1 MKIHGLIV
9 AVVVAL
15 LIGAAFLPVA
25 HSTMNHDGL
34 VVSVSIAGEREIK
47 KSVSIESVKS
57 LSCMLAE
64 LHNHPDAF
72 DAYLPILLQELEADG
87 LIEDAHRIEELI
99 VNAVKKPGL
108 VPSGNLFLNVCC
120 FMVGHS
126 TNSGVL
132 RLSELIILGL
142 LKILF
147 WPTIYIPILNNI
159 TLFLLTVLVCSML
172 YSPALH
178 LPVGVWDIGWEGTIS
193 TYGLM
198 GHRTAEIHGGKFGRQ
213 CLIFGFRGLSLTLP
227 MDNGYTENWLIGSA
241 RAITVALPQTSRL

>member
-15 LIGAAFLPVA
+15 LMGASFLPVA

-72 DAYLPILLQELEADG
+72 DVHFPALLQELEADG
-87 LIEDAHRIEELI
+87 LIEDTHRIEELI

-120 FMVGHS
+120 FMMGHS

-132 RLSELIILGL
+132 RLSELYYPWFAQNSILAH
-142 LKILF
+142 
-147 WPTIYIPILNNI
+147 N
-159 TLFLLTVLVCSML
+159 
-172 YSPALH
+172 LH
-178 LPVGVWDIGWEGTIS
+178 T
-193 TYGLM
+193 
-198 GHRTAEIHGGKFGRQ
+198 
-213 CLIFGFRGLSLTLP
+213 
-227 MDNGYTENWLIGSA
+227 YTEQYHPVPFNGAGLFHALFASAAPPGRRMGYWLGRDNLHI
-241 RAITVALPQTSRL
+241 RADGASYCRDTWWKIR